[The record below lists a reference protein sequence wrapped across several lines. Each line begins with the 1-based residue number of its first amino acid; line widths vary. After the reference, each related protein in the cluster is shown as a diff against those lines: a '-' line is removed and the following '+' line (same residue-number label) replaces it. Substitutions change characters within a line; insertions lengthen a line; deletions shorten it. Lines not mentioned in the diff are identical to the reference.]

1 METFMNNRNIITK
14 TKTKLPIPEFSRFL
28 DQEFVSNLLTRIKYP
43 LITEKAIN
51 LYDNGYYTF
60 VVDRTL
66 TKTEIK
72 YILQKIFQVTITD
85 LNTSIFPVKTRRV
98 GKFVGK
104 RARYKKAYIKVKKG
118 QSISDLLT

>member
-1 METFMNNRNIITK
+1 MEIFMNHQSTKNEVK
-14 TKTKLPIPEFSRFL
+14 TKFSTQEFLRSS
-28 DQEFVSNLLTRIKYP
+28 DQEYASNLLTRIKYP

-51 LYDNGYYTF
+51 LYNNRYYTF

-85 LNTSIFPVKTRRV
+85 LNTCIFPVKTRRV

-104 RARYKKAYIKVKKG
+104 RARYKKAYIKVKEG

>member
-1 METFMNNRNIITK
+1 MSNQNVINK
-14 TKTKLPIPEFSRFL
+14 TKTKLSIPEFSRFS
-28 DQEFVSNLLTRIKYP
+28 DEEFASNLLTRIKYP